1 MQLATLSSFVEF
13 AFAFA
18 SSARV
23 LFIHLPVA
31 EKCAW
36 KTHTHTHAR
45 THTRRLP
52 YASGLRPPR
61 HNKGRARGRSFGPR
75 DYMYIAVFAQTP
87 CPRRGTNL
95 HFCLYLASHVFSQF
109 AQVYELRRILSI
121 GHYCVVEWNDDPF
134 GWVGCIHVTCQ
145 LKFVGI
151 YTRYFLGFSG
161 DTTVKVPI
169 APTV

>member
-1 MQLATLSSFVEF
+1 MLAAKILNSIHDAASYLEF
-13 AFAFA
+13 ICRVRIRVRFFR
-18 SSARV
+18 SCPVYPLARCREMRV
-23 LFIHLPVA
+23 
-31 EKCAW
+31 KD
-36 KTHTHTHAR
+36 THTHTRTHAR

-61 HNKGRARGRSFGPR
+61 HNEGRARGRSFGPR

-134 GWVGCIHVTCQ
+134 G
-145 LKFVGI
+145 
-151 YTRYFLGFSG
+151 
-161 DTTVKVPI
+161 
-169 APTV
+169 